1 MFFTGKGDD
10 GKTGWLGEGR
20 LPKYDLRIEALG
32 SLDES
37 SAALGLARSLM
48 GDTPEGRLVLQ
59 VQRDLYLLMAEIA
72 AAPENAEKFR
82 KIGLEAVKELEKHI
96 ERLEKE
102 VRSPGEFIVSGDSQA
117 GAAIALSRTIVR
129 RAERRV
135 VELYDRGMIT
145 NPNLGAYLN
154 RLSSLCFVLELYL
167 TQTGMSNLRLAKG
180 SDL

>member
-1 MFFTGKGDD
+1 MFFSGKGDD
-10 GKTGWLGEGR
+10 GTTGWLGEGR
-20 LPKYDLRIEALG
+20 LPKYDLRIETLG
-32 SLDES
+32 AVDES
-37 SAALGLARSLM
+37 TAALGLARSLM

-59 VQRDLYLLMAEIA
+59 VQRNLYHLMAELA

-82 KIGLEAVKELEKHI
+82 KIEDETVKELEEHI

-117 GAAIALSRTIVR
+117 GAAMALSRTIVR

-145 NPNLGAYLN
+145 NPYLSAYLN
-154 RLSSLCFVLELYL
+154 RLSSLCFVLELVL
-167 TQTGMSNLRLAKG
+167 TQTGKSKLRLAKG
-180 SDL
+180 TDL